1 MTTFNSNFEQEVTEF
16 LNGQLC
22 YVQYEEKLVADTA
35 TAIKTRM
42 FFNPVMNDN
51 DDELEQTPWIFDKF
65 WIDGIN
71 KKFNLGKVLEYKG
84 FKDLANKDCWPFECE
99 CCSDHIERPDMDE
112 TVKYVPTTWKEVKD
126 EVMVCPNCGTHMK
139 PVEYE
144 ETEVMLMVIMEK
156 GVINYLH
163 YGRGAHIEFMLHPE
177 NMDVEEYDEY
187 YENMFLEKYDF

>member
-22 YVQYEEKLVADTA
+22 YVQYDEKLVADTA

-51 DDELEQTPWIFDKF
+51 DEELERTPWIFDKF

-84 FKDLANKDCWPFECE
+84 FRDLANKESWPFECKG
-99 CCSDHIERPDMDE
+99 CSDNDE
-112 TVKYVPTTWKEVKD
+112 PVTYVPNTWKEVKD

-144 ETEVMLMVIMEK
+144 ESEVMLMVILQK
-156 GVINYLH
+156 GVIIYLH
-163 YGRGAHIEFMLHPE
+163 YGRGAFVEFKLHPE
-177 NMDVEEYDEY
+177 NMDEVEYDEY
-187 YENMFLEKYDF
+187 YENMFLENFDY